1 MHNCSSD
8 YNGYAFHRIVDFY
21 TIITDLDCELFLE
34 SAKNTPHNAGE
45 NVRNPFCRLIRSVPD
60 GELRCRY
67 QIYKAGR
74 QALDLGEPYVFI
86 CHAGLLEWAVP
97 LMRGRDYLGVVVGGR
112 VRLWDAD
119 KGFKEELRSRIHD
132 LNLDWTAIQQ
142 SFDLVAH
149 LKPDRVHTAA
159 QLLFNITCYQMEPDL
174 SLLQRQKKL
183 WNKRSHLAEE
193 LSKQKKAQSQ
203 GLSIKT
209 HLHFKKKGS
218 KINRDNKPNIEQM
231 EKQLIGRIRMGEISD
246 AKEILNQILGDIFL
260 NENQELNVVKARL
273 LELLTSVGRIA
284 VQKHTPGED
293 LFELYQDAVQKLQQI
308 TDMEGLYSWTVEIF
322 DRLMNTIYYSRD
334 QSKFSIVEQVADY
347 LKKHYT
353 EDININNVAEAV
365 HYSPYYLSRLFKE
378 EIGLTI
384 IEYLTE
390 IRLAA
395 ARNLLENTE
404 LNLHQ
409 IALRSGY
416 QDQSYFSRLFKKHI
430 GITPNEYRRWWR
442 TKHKQN

>member
-1 MHNCSSD
+1 MCKGTPNFDVNALS
-8 YNGYAFHRIVDFY
+8 RILNLY
-21 TIITDLDCELFLE
+21 TTITNLDCELFLE
-34 SAKNTPHNAGE
+34 GALKAPFTEEKDVNT
-45 NVRNPFCRLIRSVPD
+45 PFCRLIRSVPD
-60 GELRCRY
+60 GLLRCRY
-67 QIYKAGR
+67 QVYKAGR

-97 LMRGRDYLGVVVGGR
+97 LVHGRDYLGVAVGGR

-119 KGFKEELRSRIHD
+119 ETMKQELHSRIEGLKID
-132 LNLDWTAIQQ
+132 SFVLQQ
-142 SFDLVAH
+142 SFNQVPH
-149 LKPDRVHTAA
+149 LSPDRVRTAS
-159 QLLFNITCYQMEPDL
+159 QLLFHVICYHLESDT
-174 SLLQRQKKL
+174 SFLQRQIKL

-203 GLSIKT
+203 ELSIKT
-209 HLHFKKKGS
+209 AWHFKKKGS
-218 KINRDNKPNIEQM
+218 IIKPDNKPTIDRM
-231 EKQLIGRIRMGEISD
+231 ERQLVGRIRMGEISE
-246 AKEILNQILGDIFL
+246 AKEILNQIFGDIFL
-260 NENQELNVVKARL
+260 NDDLQLNLVKARL
-273 LELLTSVGRIA
+273 LELLTIAGRAA

-293 LFELYQDAVQKLQQI
+293 LFELYQDAVQELKQI

-334 QSKFSIVEQVADY
+334 QSKFIIVEQVTQY
-347 LKKHYT
+347 LKQHYS

-395 ARNLLENTE
+395 AKDLLENTE
-404 LNLHQ
+404 LNLNQ
-409 IALRSGY
+409 VALQSGY
-416 QDQSYFSRLFKKHI
+416 QDPSYFSRLFKKNA
-430 GITPNEYRRWWR
+430 GISPNEYRRWWK
-442 TKHKQN
+442 TKHKRY